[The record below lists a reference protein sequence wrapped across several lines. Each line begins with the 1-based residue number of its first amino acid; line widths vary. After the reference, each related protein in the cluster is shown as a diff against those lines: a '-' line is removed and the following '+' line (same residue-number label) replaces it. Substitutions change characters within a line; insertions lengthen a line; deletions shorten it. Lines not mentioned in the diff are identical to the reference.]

1 MGACTIWF
9 KCCLYSEVLLILL
22 SLQKF
27 PGDLLPSTYCN
38 PEDVNDIRAR
48 SELERRGEYVDILE
62 GEIGFRHPGLV
73 ELVKQCLHNAPRER
87 PNTNELLA
95 RLQRMKVEVEGEY
108 GGPFRL
114 DMVRVRL
121 AKEVKVKDR
130 RIVELSQ
137 QQVYWYGVESLPT
150 SSVSHAG
157 DTGS

>member
-1 MGACTIWF
+1 MHAWLAIISWGF
-9 KCCLYSEVLLILL
+9 NCCLY

-27 PGDLLPSTYCN
+27 PGDLLSSTYCN
-38 PEDVNDIRAR
+38 PDDVNDIRAR
-48 SELERRGEYVDILE
+48 SELERRGEYVNILE

-73 ELVKQCLHNAPRER
+73 ELVKQCLHNAPCER
-87 PNTNELLA
+87 PNTDELLA
-95 RLQRMKVEVEGEY
+95 RLQRMKVEVEGGY
-108 GGPFRL
+108 GGPVRL

-121 AKEVKVKDR
+121 AKEVEMKDR
-130 RIVELSQ
+130 RIVELTQ